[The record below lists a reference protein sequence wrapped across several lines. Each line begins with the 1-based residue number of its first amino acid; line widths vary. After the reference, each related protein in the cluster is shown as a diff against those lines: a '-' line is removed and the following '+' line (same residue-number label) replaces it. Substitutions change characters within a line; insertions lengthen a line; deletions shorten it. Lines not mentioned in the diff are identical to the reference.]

1 MDDKT
6 KTKAQLIDELK
17 ELRQQIKRMERSKN
31 NQSPSSIQEDR
42 DKLYYTGKQH

>member
-1 MDDKT
+1 VDDKT
-6 KTKAQLIDELK
+6 KTKAQLMDGLK